1 MRNNFRIDGS
11 LPNSSSNDLGVLRA
25 EIKNENSFG
34 AILGGTGTLCLQEHY
49 FTDSAKIVKR
59 DRSICSQS
67 YLSIWPNLGSP
78 PAAETLSLASLRL
91 PRPCRGSRGFGPLRP
106 TPAHFQFLF
115 HDGMDVRLRGEI
127 GPPKTHSQ
135 PNRISHPAC
144 GILPLA
150 SVRSRGFEPPW
161 VAPLPPQG
169 SASASFATSA

>member
-1 MRNNFRIDGS
+1 MRDNFRIDGS
-11 LPNSSSNDLGVLRA
+11 LPNSPSNDLGVLRA

-67 YLSIWPNLGSP
+67 LTIPGPIIDRLRRLELSRL
-78 PAAETLSLASLRL
+78 LRCVY
-91 PRPCRGSRGFGPLRP
+91 PDSRRGSSGFGPLRP
-106 TPAHFQFLF
+106 TPTHFQFSF
-115 HDGMDVRLRGEI
+115 HDGEADRLRGEI
-127 GPPKTHSQ
+127 GPPHPHPW
-135 PNRISHPAC
+135 PNRTS
-144 GILPLA
+144 PLA
-150 SVRSRGFEPPW
+150 VGTLSLASLRSRGFEPPW